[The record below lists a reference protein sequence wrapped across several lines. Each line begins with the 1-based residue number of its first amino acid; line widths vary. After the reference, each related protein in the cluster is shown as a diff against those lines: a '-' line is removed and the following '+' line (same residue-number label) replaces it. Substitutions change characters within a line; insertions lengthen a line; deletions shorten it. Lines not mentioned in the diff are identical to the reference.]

1 MAATQSTTA
10 TRSYRLYLRDA
21 TNALARPYDADLTSD
36 DDARELAARMLDEQI
51 HYPCV
56 EVWDR
61 ARLVCT
67 VLRDELAP
75 GSKTDSQCPL
85 QSTK

>member
-10 TRSYRLYLRDA
+10 IRSYRIYLRDGGDLIA
-21 TNALARPYDADLTSD
+21 RSHDVDLASD
-36 DDARELAARMLDEQI
+36 EEAHQLASSMLDDQLSY
-51 HYPCV
+51 HCA

-67 VLRDELAP
+67 VRRADKPSASDVP
-75 GSKTDSQCPL
+75 GTSAG
-85 QSTK
+85 